1 MAEMFGCAPSLATLA
16 GMTRKIAEIIA
27 PSLEDVVKALSGL
40 RSRTSTRPVSGSPG
54 SWPGSIRRPP
64 GNSRWSPCTL
74 SAAPRAWT
82 PPGYCRRFARI
93 ACYDAWKPYD
103 GYDSAAGRALCN
115 AHLLRELTAV
125 TETGTADDVIWARQA
140 IDALLELKQASD
152 AARAAGHRAIDAEVL
167 ESTAAGSA
175 TVLALNAAR
184 RSKLQRKRHA
194 WRPGCATAGTTTC
207 ASPMTCGFL
216 RQHEAQQIIRMSK
229 LRIKVSGCMRSMTGI
244 EAFCAIR
251 SYLATA
257 PATASPGSPTPHK
270 PALQQSADHPGHTRD
285 LSSYSRVSVSCNV
298 TPERRRCR
306 DEAPAGWV
314 PSGTLRGGVRGNEKV
329 PRVARSRWL

>member
-1 MAEMFGCAPSLATLA
+1 
-16 GMTRKIAEIIA
+16 
-27 PSLEDVVKALSGL
+27 
-40 RSRTSTRPVSGSPG
+40 
-54 SWPGSIRRPP
+54 
-64 GNSRWSPCTL
+64 
-74 SAAPRAWT
+74 
-82 PPGYCRRFARI
+82 
-93 ACYDAWKPYD
+93 
-103 GYDSAAGRALCN
+103 
-115 AHLLRELTAV
+115 
-125 TETGTADDVIWARQA
+125 VIWARQA

-251 SYLATA
+251 FYLATA
-257 PATASPGSPTPHK
+257 TRHGIPWLDGLTPAAQGNPWIRRLGTVRHPEEESVAMKTP
-270 PALQQSADHPGHTRD
+270 
-285 LSSYSRVSVSCNV
+285 
-298 TPERRRCR
+298 RR
-306 DEAPAGWV
+306 GQV
-314 PSGTLRGGVRGNEKV
+314 
-329 PRVARSRWL
+329 